1 MDKFEDMDMKSNVA
15 AGVLTALVYAQVALC
30 FAGAATVLLRDRI
43 EAQHVAVGAD
53 GPVTTAKT
61 VRL

>member
-1 MDKFEDMDMKSNVA
+1 MKSNVA

-53 GPVTTAKT
+53 GPVTTGKT